1 MKYKIILLFFLTS
14 CANSTYMSKNNFTHS
29 AKGFAFIE
37 SILPSTIT
45 ENEFYI
51 SHNKLKKG
59 TKIRITNPEN
69 EEFIVA
75 VINKKINY
83 DNFYKVLISESIAKK
98 LNLNVNFPYV
108 EINEIKTNKSF
119 IAKKAITE
127 NIEKKIANKAPVEK
141 INIDNLSKNKKVLEV
156 GVGLGTDILQFAKGG
171 ALAHG
176 IDLTNKAI
184 ELTSLRFAQNGL
196 KGIFKTASFT
206 QIPFEDD
213 SFDLIYSFGVLH
225 HSEETQEGIDEI
237 FRVLS
242 PGGEITIMLY
252 HKGFKYYIRKLF
264 LYGVLKGEY
273 FRYTSQEIINRHS
286 EDYGLC
292 PMTKAYNRP
301 EAAKMFSK
309 FTNVTF
315 SVYRL
320 DDYIT
325 LKGKFISLSKLLLPS
340 RVYRAVEN
348 KFGWN
353 LIIKAKKPAVN

>member
-1 MKYKIILLFFLTS
+1 LKAVEQIVVKDYWEDKSPGLKHSDDEVGSKSFFDKVEFERYSDEFKYKF
-14 CANSTYMSKNNFTHS
+14 
-29 AKGFAFIE
+29 
-37 SILPSTIT
+37 LPS
-45 ENEFYI
+45 
-51 SHNKLKKG
+51 
-59 TKIRITNPEN
+59 
-69 EEFIVA
+69 VA
-75 VINKKINY
+75 KFDEY
-83 DNFYKVLISESIAKK
+83 
-98 LNLNVNFPYV
+98 
-108 EINEIKTNKSF
+108 
-119 IAKKAITE
+119 
-127 NIEKKIANKAPVEK
+127 
-141 INIDNLSKNKKVLEV
+141 KNKKVLEV